1 MIELPRI
8 EKSIYIRRNAAD
20 VIADPE
26 SLVTVRF
33 VGMKGCTEVQLTHE
47 RLATEATR
55 ENHTSGWIGCLDE
68 LARVLE

>member
-33 VGMKGCTEVQLTHE
+33 VVMKGGTEVQLTHE
-47 RLATEATR
+47 RLETATTR